1 MMEESTEDTKVL
13 QASPQL
19 QFGAVEEHE
28 NENENNKQKEV
39 EQFAHETI
47 DSGRDTEE
55 ESEEELYVT
64 AVQKEHPADEYK
76 HEHENKHGHL
86 GSLQRPLDTTK
97 ESLADEYVRLSLQF
111 ECALI
116 QHKLALEYFEFRSFY
131 FVFFP
136 LTIIATLITII
147 GFLISGTTQYD
158 ADPLLTGHK
167 KQILSLVVG
176 ILGAIS
182 TLLNAVGKRA
192 NYQSQS
198 DMHRSAVKALE
209 KICLTVDNERDWFDR
224 NHRNDVECSD
234 NHYLG
239 TKLGTDLKTHQAS
252 FKAILDACCDSPV
265 PYQVV
270 QTFNLLEQTV
280 SQQVFGPDGRGRS
293 SDLEDPLKFYYQK
306 LWKEYSTYRLWPLV
320 MPRMKVAAKCREWKE
335 ERDGNVG
342 NTV

>member
-19 QFGAVEEHE
+19 QFGAVDVEEHE
-28 NENENNKQKEV
+28 NEKQKEV
-39 EQFAHETI
+39 EQFTHETI

-55 ESEEELYVT
+55 ESEEEIYVNE
-64 AVQKEHPADEYK
+64 VQKEHPADEYK

-86 GSLQRPLDTTK
+86 GSLQRPLDTAK
-97 ESLADEYVRLSLQF
+97 EGLADEYVRLSLQF
-111 ECALI
+111 ESALI

-158 ADPLLTGHK
+158 ADPLLTGDS
-167 KQILSLVVG
+167 KQILSLVLG
-176 ILGAIS
+176 LLGAIS
-182 TLLNAVGKRA
+182 ILLNAVGKRA

-234 NHYLG
+234 HHYLG
-239 TKLGTDLKTHQAS
+239 TKLGADLKTHQAS

-306 LWKEYSTYRLWPLV
+306 LWKEYSTDRLWPLV
-320 MPRMKVAAKCREWKE
+320 MPRMKVAAKYREWKE